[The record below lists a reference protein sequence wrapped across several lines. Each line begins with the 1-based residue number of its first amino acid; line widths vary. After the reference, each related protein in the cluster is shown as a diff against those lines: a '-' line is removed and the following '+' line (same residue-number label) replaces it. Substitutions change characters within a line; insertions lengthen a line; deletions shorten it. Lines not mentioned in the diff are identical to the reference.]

1 MAQDVSVSYDHL
13 ETVAKQLTTGQG
25 QIEQQL
31 LDLKKQVDAL
41 VNEGFVTDQSSKAF
55 QSSYE
60 EFNQGISKTVA
71 GLEGLSGF
79 LTKAASTFRDS
90 DSGLASGLKG

>member
-1 MAQDVSVSYDHL
+1 MAQDVNVSYDHL

-60 EFNQGISKTVA
+60 EFNQGITKTVRGPGGA
-71 GLEGLSGF
+71 FRVPDEGREHVPRLRQRACFGS
-79 LTKAASTFRDS
+79 
-90 DSGLASGLKG
+90 

>member
-1 MAQDVSVSYDHL
+1 MAQDVNVSYEHM

-25 QIEQQL
+25 TIEQQL
-31 LDLKKQVDAL
+31 LELKKQVDGL
-41 VNEGFVTDQSSKAF
+41 VAEGFVTDQSSRAF
-55 QSSYE
+55 QSSYD
-60 EFNQGISKTVA
+60 EFNVGITKTVA

-79 LTKAASTFRDS
+79 LTKAVSTFRDS